1 MFITLWIT
9 FFSVHAFHSFS
20 EKRSS
25 SQDFHRILNGKDSV
39 YSQCFLTD
47 TAAAEAISRL
57 QIRRNYRSRSFLRM
71 ASTAA
76 FVPGLFFRSFSTLS
90 QAYRTVE

>member
-25 SQDFHRILNGKDSV
+25 SQDFHRILNGKASV
-39 YSQCFLTD
+39 YSQRFLTD
-47 TAAAEAISRL
+47 IPAAEEIFRL
-57 QIRRNYRSRSFLRM
+57 QIRRNYRSRSFLRI
-71 ASTAA
+71 ASTEA
-76 FVPGLFFRSFSTLS
+76 FVCGLVARSFSTLS
-90 QAYRTVE
+90 QA